1 MAETKTYREALR
13 EAMVHEL
20 DNDESVV
27 LMGED
32 IGVYGGTHL
41 ITDGLYD
48 EYGPKRIMDVPIS
61 ENGFVGAAA
70 RKGLKGVRP
79 LVRRITWDFSLLGA
93 GPILPTT
100 PPACS
105 FSGGQGEVAPLI
117 R

>member
-20 DNDESVV
+20 DRDDNVI

-48 EYGPKRIMDVPIS
+48 EYGPKRIMDVPIA
-61 ENGFVGAAA
+61 ENGLRALRSAW
-70 RKGLKGVRP
+70 R
-79 LVRRITWDFSLLGA
+79 
-93 GPILPTT
+93 
-100 PPACS
+100 
-105 FSGGQGEVAPLI
+105 
-117 R
+117 